1 MEPEPKLRGTL
12 TVPSGD
18 GKPVVYPNPY
28 VARRAAVKSL
38 VACEFG
44 SPEIFMKGGLA
55 FPEAASPCLGPSQ
68 VSKLVR
74 SRSRAMWTTASGVA
88 GAGNII
94 PGSTQD
100 LDVVVDA
107 VRRSRHP
114 PG

>member
-1 MEPEPKLRGTL
+1 
-12 TVPSGD
+12 
-18 GKPVVYPNPY
+18 
-28 VARRAAVKSL
+28 
-38 VACEFG
+38 
-44 SPEIFMKGGLA
+44 
-55 FPEAASPCLGPSQ
+55 
-68 VSKLVR
+68 
-74 SRSRAMWTTASGVA
+74 MWTTASGVA